1 MRQQIKTNKLTPLI
15 DVILMDL
22 SPWNIQLMLFEFKKH
37 VMHDRF
43 KTKKFLIK
51 RQQHSTVIL
60 HAEKCPEQ
68 LKSKHYCANVS

>member
-22 SPWNIQLMLFEFKKH
+22 GPWNIQLMLFEFKKH

-51 RQQHSTVIL
+51 LQQHSTVIL
-60 HAEKCPEQ
+60 HAEKVPRAIE
-68 LKSKHYCANVS
+68 K